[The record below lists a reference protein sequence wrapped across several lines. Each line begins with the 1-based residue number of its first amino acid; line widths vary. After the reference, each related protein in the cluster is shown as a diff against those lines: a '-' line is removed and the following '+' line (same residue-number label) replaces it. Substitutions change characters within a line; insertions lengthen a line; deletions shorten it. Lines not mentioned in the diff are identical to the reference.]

1 MAALATNGSYTKK
14 AVSLVC
20 KPSLSRLCA
29 VIPLIFMLCYERIR
43 TPWRSLTF
51 NARHPCTSA
60 SYLYARTCI
69 WLLAG
74 KRLKVSIFDRQVR
87 DSFFGIA
94 GSIGTALSIFL
105 IFIDIPEDFK
115 LYSFIGFAAVLII
128 IYLMIW
134 RRANTLKEVSIKID
148 GTTVTVKSGDI
159 FNEEGLKAIA
169 FNEYFDTVVDNV
181 LISERSLNGIF
192 LTSKLNETI
201 QELDAEIERYPF
213 EDGEILQ
220 REVPRSAGKSVKF
233 RLGTI
238 FAKDDFLLTAMSKF
252 DSSNRANLTMPE
264 YLEFL
269 INFWD
274 RVNKV
279 YAQRSVVTPI
289 FGSGVTRIRGH
300 RNISDEDMLKIMLW
314 TFRISEM
321 RFKYPA
327 KLTIVIH
334 ESKIDQVNLL
344 DLKSLRN
351 GV

>member
-1 MAALATNGSYTKK
+1 M
-14 AVSLVC
+14 
-20 KPSLSRLCA
+20 
-29 VIPLIFMLCYERIR
+29 
-43 TPWRSLTF
+43 
-51 NARHPCTSA
+51 
-60 SYLYARTCI
+60 
-69 WLLAG
+69 
-74 KRLKVSIFDRQVR
+74 KVTIFDRQVR
-87 DSFFGIA
+87 DLFFKIA
-94 GSIGTALSIFL
+94 AGIGTALSTLLLFVS
-105 IFIDIPEDFK
+105 IPDDCK
-115 LYSFIGFAAVLII
+115 LYSLIGFALVLFI
-128 IYLMIW
+128 IYLVIW
-134 RRANTLKEVSIKID
+134 WRANSLKEVAIKID

-169 FNEYFDTVVDNV
+169 FNEYFDTVVDNI

-192 LTSKLNETI
+192 LSSKLNGTI
-201 QELDAEIERYPF
+201 PELDAEIERHPF
-213 EDGEILQ
+213 EEGEILQ
-220 REVPRSAGKSVKF
+220 QEVPRTAGKTVKF

-238 FAKDDFLLTAMSKF
+238 FVKDDFLLTAMSKF
-252 DSSNRANLTMPE
+252 NSSNRANLTMPE

-289 FGSGVTRIRGH
+289 FGSGITRIRGH
-300 RNISDEDMLKIMLW
+300 RNISDEDLLKIMLW

-327 KLTIVIH
+327 KLTIVVH
-334 ESKIDQVNLL
+334 ASKIDQVNLL